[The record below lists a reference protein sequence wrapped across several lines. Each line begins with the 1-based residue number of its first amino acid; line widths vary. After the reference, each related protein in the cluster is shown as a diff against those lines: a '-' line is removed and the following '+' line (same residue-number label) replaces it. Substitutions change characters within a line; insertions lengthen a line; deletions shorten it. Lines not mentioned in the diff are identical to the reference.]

1 VDTQQLYDRL
11 AAILVETFGV
21 PADDISRDA
30 TWWSLDLDSLDVV
43 ELMLVVEGELGIK
56 VADEQL
62 EDVNT
67 IGQAVDVI
75 AREGVA
81 A

>member
-1 VDTQQLYDRL
+1 MDTQHLYDRL
-11 AAILVETFGV
+11 TSILVETFGV
-21 PADDISRDA
+21 PAEDLSRDA

-43 ELMLVVEGELGIK
+43 ELMLVVEQELGVK

-62 EDVNT
+62 EGINT
-67 IGQAVDVI
+67 VGQAVDVI
-75 AREGVA
+75 AAAGVA